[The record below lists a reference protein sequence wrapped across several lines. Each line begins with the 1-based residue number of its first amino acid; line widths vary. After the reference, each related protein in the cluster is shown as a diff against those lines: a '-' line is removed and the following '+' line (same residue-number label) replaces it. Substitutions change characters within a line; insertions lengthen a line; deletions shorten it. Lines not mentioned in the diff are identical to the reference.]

1 MEIPASVT
9 EALEQAKC
17 WQAESWLNINETICG
32 VEVTQ
37 MTLRQFFMLEGIESP
52 LFKGGDITAEDLAVF
67 LWILSPKWKPCKDA
81 REEFCKEIRKVSIPE
96 ACDQIEKYLE
106 ATFSESDSGGDDK
119 KKKYANFIS
128 YIVDMFGREYGWTIG
143 EIMALPM
150 RQIYQLSTAIG
161 ERYAAEAGKQF
172 SKLRQVD
179 MLEAKAL
186 LAAAREKKKAQ

>member
-1 MEIPASVT
+1 
-9 EALEQAKC
+9 
-17 WQAESWLNINETICG
+17 
-32 VEVTQ
+32 
-37 MTLRQFFMLEGIESP
+37 MLEGIESP
-52 LFKGGDITAEDLAVF
+52 LFKGGNINAEDLAVF
-67 LWILSPKWKPCKDA
+67 LWVLSPKWKPCQKA
-81 REEFCKEIRKVSIPE
+81 REEFCKEIRTVNIKE
-96 ACDQIEKYLE
+96 ACQHIEKYLS
-106 ATFSESDSGGDDK
+106 ATFAEADTGSEDK

-161 ERYAAEAGKQF
+161 ERYAAEAGKPF

-179 MLEAKAL
+179 MIEAKAL

>member
-1 MEIPASVT
+1 VELPAGVA

-17 WQAESWLNINETICG
+17 WQAESWLNINEEICG

-37 MTLRQFFMLEGIESP
+37 MTLKQFFLLEGADTP
-52 LFKGGDITAEDLAVF
+52 LFKGGKITAEDLAVF
-67 LWILSPKWKPCKDA
+67 LWILSPEWKPCQKA
-81 REEFCKEIRKVSIPE
+81 RNEFCKKVRTVNIVD
-96 ACDQIEKYLE
+96 ACNAAEKYLE
-106 ATFSESDSGGDDK
+106 ATFAEADTGGEEK

-143 EIMALPM
+143 EIMKLPM

-161 ERYAAEAGKQF
+161 ERYAAEANKQY

-186 LAAAREKKKAQ
+186 LAAARAKKAKE